1 MLLPFRSSK
10 LVAAAGTT
18 LLMIPIELTGNFGK
32 MRRMKMGEKEREGER
47 EGERG
52 ANE

>member
-32 MRRMKMGEKEREGER
+32 MRGMGEGER
-47 EGERG
+47 EGVRRG
-52 ANE
+52 EGCE